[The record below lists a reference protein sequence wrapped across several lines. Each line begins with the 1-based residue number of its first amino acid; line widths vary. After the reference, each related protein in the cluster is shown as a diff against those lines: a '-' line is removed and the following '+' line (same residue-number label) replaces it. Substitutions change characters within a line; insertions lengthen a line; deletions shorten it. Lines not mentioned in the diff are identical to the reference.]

1 MLSDRAASI
10 TRKLTW
16 MNMLVSA
23 AALILATAGF
33 TAYDLQSFR
42 QSMVQHLS
50 IQAQIVGSNCVSA
63 LLFNDPRSAESTLA
77 ALKAAPHIVN
87 AEVYTRNGRPFA
99 GYGWGGKGVAVS
111 LPPLVLRHKIEAHRF
126 GGSHLVLV
134 RRIIFQGKPEGT
146 ILIRSDLR
154 EIDHRLAGYAGIIAI
169 VFATCLATALVLSS
183 VLQRAIAGPIAGL
196 AEMARAISRD
206 RDYSIRIPRT
216 GTHDEI
222 DFLIGSFD
230 EMLAQ
235 IEERDMALQRAHD
248 DLDQRVKERTTQLAA
263 SNRELEA
270 FSYSVSHDLRAPLRQ
285 ISGFASILSEEYRA
299 RLDTTGCSYLKLIQ
313 DGASN
318 MGRLVDALIN
328 MARTGRR
335 EVVRSPTDLDELV
348 RAALQELQ
356 PELRGRQIEW
366 RIAALPTVACDA
378 GLIKQVFVNL
388 LSNAAK
394 YTRYKQRAVIEIG
407 QTMQDGEPVIFIRDN
422 GAGFD
427 PRYADKLFG
436 VFQRLHRADEFEGTG
451 VGLATVQ
458 RIIQNHGGR
467 IWADAEP
474 GNGATFFF
482 TLNSAHCGATDSDGR
497 PSLG

>member
-1 MLSDRAASI
+1 
-10 TRKLTW
+10 
-16 MNMLVSA
+16 
-23 AALILATAGF
+23 
-33 TAYDLQSFR
+33 
-42 QSMVQHLS
+42 
-50 IQAQIVGSNCVSA
+50 
-63 LLFNDPRSAESTLA
+63 
-77 ALKAAPHIVN
+77 APHIVN

-99 GYGWGGKGVAVS
+99 GYGWGGKGVAIS
-111 LPPLVLRHKIEAHRF
+111 LPLVLRHKIEAHRF

-154 EIDHRLAGYAGIIAI
+154 EINRRLAGYAGIIVI
-169 VFATCLATALVLSS
+169 VFATCLAAALVLSS
-183 VLQRAIAGPIAGL
+183 ILQKAIARPIAGL
-196 AEMARAISRD
+196 TEMARAISRD

-216 GTHDEI
+216 DTHDEI

-235 IEERDMALQRAHD
+235 IEERDVALQRAHD
-248 DLDQRVKERTTQLAA
+248 DLDERVKERTTQLAA

-299 RLDTTGCSYLKLIQ
+299 RLDTTGCRYLKLIQ

-394 YTRYKQRAVIEIG
+394 YTRYKERAVVEIG
-407 QTMQDGEPVIFIRDN
+407 QTLQDDELVIVIRDN

-427 PRYADKLFG
+427 PRHADKLFG

-458 RIIQNHGGR
+458 RIIQNHSGR